1 MNTELIGYVSVAEAD
16 EYISSNFFSSDK
28 RRKAWDRLIEDEKKI
43 CLRNGLLD
51 LNAYINF
58 NITDDILNDVKSA
71 QIEESIWYLGDTSAM
86 EDMENN
92 IVQQTIG
99 SISINIGRYINT
111 FISKV
116 YNVLFSNACVD
127 LFCNNKKNKLING
140 KLLKY
145 IAVRINASLSFL
157 SKFLNNCVVLHY
169 RICI

>member
-16 EYISSNFFSSDK
+16 KYISSNFFSSDK

-58 NITDDILNDVKSA
+58 NITDDILEDVKSA

-99 SISINIGRYINT
+99 SISITYATKNIKTIKLKSNRAFNILKKYKNNVYR
-111 FISKV
+111 FI
-116 YNVLFSNACVD
+116 
-127 LFCNNKKNKLING
+127 
-140 KLLKY
+140 
-145 IAVRINASLSFL
+145 
-157 SKFLNNCVVLHY
+157 
-169 RICI
+169 